1 MASKKISKRKKFK
14 SKFLPYCREK
24 WVSCIQWVHWVLPS
38 LLDPQALT
46 VVLTVGVVPL
56 GAFSGSLSLIGIGML
71 GWVAMGGAPFHEIGF
86 GGSTQVVWS
95 QSPPAVG
102 EALGFSLLGLAGSLR
117 WSHVALT
124 WEEWPDL
131 LLSGQAWELYLN
143 LFSQCS
149 SLVGQYQ
156 LTTSFSVVTQLVISH
171 RFCSALTSL
180 HLHSLPL
187 YREGMG

>member
-1 MASKKISKRKKFK
+1 M
-14 SKFLPYCREK
+14 
-24 WVSCIQWVHWVLPS
+24 
-38 LLDPQALT
+38 DPQALT

-124 WEEWPDL
+124 
-131 LLSGQAWELYLN
+131 
-143 LFSQCS
+143 
-149 SLVGQYQ
+149 
-156 LTTSFSVVTQLVISH
+156 
-171 RFCSALTSL
+171 
-180 HLHSLPL
+180 
-187 YREGMG
+187 